1 MEDERWIDAVR
12 QNPITGYITSFYA
25 MAERMGVK
33 ERADL
38 KSLSAITA
46 NKQVAVWVIIQHAN
60 RYKKY
65 VGEKPRVTGARHYGG
80 QGYQPP
86 QSAVSDIS

>member
-1 MEDERWIDAVR
+1 MIWPFVGCAKAQTPEAQVATQTGKAIDIDSGVVIRAAEMEDERWIDAVR

-46 NKQVAVWVIIQHAN
+46 NQ
-60 RYKKY
+60 
-65 VGEKPRVTGARHYGG
+65 
-80 QGYQPP
+80 
-86 QSAVSDIS
+86 